1 VESITRSGQIQ
12 INKCEKVI
20 LIEMNYFPIQDYWR
34 LVCERMIDDNRSES
48 SNLILIL
55 DRLSAVKSDKFRAK
69 ISGKFLEI
77 LKSFIAQQSNET
89 VDEFPRDVTLNVE
102 QKLFST
108 SLTFFEQNLSTMFV
122 LDDFDQKELWTV
134 LLELSKQSD
143 LPSIFRC

>member
-1 VESITRSGQIQ
+1 
-12 INKCEKVI
+12 
-20 LIEMNYFPIQDYWR
+20 
-34 LVCERMIDDNRSES
+34 MIDDNRSES